1 MINFTAMNLS
11 ERWVTRRGRIQII
24 LVALILAT
32 IPCYCAGLII
42 LMIDPQPGGL
52 KTPTA
57 VSLTGTTTATP
68 STTPPTL
75 VYFQSPTVTS
85 TGTITQTPTASKTYA
100 LPATFTATISPIPS
114 STPTLEPSLTDIP
127 TPSETPFPT
136 TTDTPSPTP

>member
-11 ERWVTRRGRIQII
+11 ERWATRRGRIQVI

-32 IPCYCAGLII
+32 IPCYCGGMII
-42 LMIDPQPGGL
+42 LMIDPQPGEL
-52 KTPTA
+52 QTPTA
-57 VSLTGTTTATP
+57 VSLTGTTTAIPTK
-68 STTPPTL
+68 TPPTL
-75 VYFQSPTVTS
+75 VYFQSPTITS

-100 LPATFTATISPIPS
+100 LPATFTATISPIPT

-127 TPSETPFPT
+127 TITETPLPI

>member
-11 ERWVTRRGRIQII
+11 ERWATRRGRIQII
-24 LVALILAT
+24 LVTLILAT

-52 KTPTA
+52 QTPTV

-114 STPTLEPSLTDIP
+114 STPTPEPSLTDIP
-127 TPSETPFPT
+127 TQTETPFPI